1 MKEFTNDSFLL
12 THIGLS
18 GVRSYNLHESIHLHT
33 DKDTHWH
40 TLRVENGLYANQHF
54 FKDT

>member
-18 GVRSYNLHESIHLHT
+18 GVGSYNLHVSIHLHT
-33 DKDTHWH
+33 DTHWH

>member
-18 GVRSYNLHESIHLHT
+18 GVWRYNLHVSIHLHT
-33 DKDTHWH
+33 DKDTHWP
-40 TLRVENGLYANQHF
+40 TLRVESGLYANQHF
-54 FKDT
+54 FKGI